1 MVAVVGCLEISASHR
16 HAEEKREMVSPVKEF
31 SSAARSAQET
41 AETTLAE
48 MRDSVTALAKEVADI
63 AERRTRAARQSAM
76 DTAEAGASELRRTIR
91 RQPVVSMAVAV
102 AAGAVL
108 ALAVVPR
115 FSRPVSTSRWD
126 RWTPN
131 ITRSDLYDFADN
143 IQRSVS
149 RAAQSASAP
158 ITPAFE
164 RLVDAITR
172 TNPSASMD
180 TIIEKA
186 SGWFQKA
193 QDKAKQKMG

>member
-1 MVAVVGCLEISASHR
+1 
-16 HAEEKREMVSPVKEF
+16 MVSPVKEF

-48 MRDSVTALAKEVADI
+48 MRDSVAALAKEVADI
-63 AERRTRAARQSAM
+63 AERRTRAARQTAV

-91 RQPVVSMAVAV
+91 RQPVVAMAVAA

-115 FSRPVSTSRWD
+115 FSRSVSTSRWD
-126 RWTPN
+126 SWTPN

-164 RLVDAITR
+164 RLVEAITR
-172 TNPSASMD
+172 TDPSASMN
-180 TIIEKA
+180 TIVEKA
-186 SGWFQKA
+186 SSWFQKA

>member
-1 MVAVVGCLEISASHR
+1 
-16 HAEEKREMVSPVKEF
+16 MVSPVKDF
-31 SSAARSAQET
+31 SLAARSAQDT

-48 MRDSVTALAKEVADI
+48 MRDSVAALAKEVADI
-63 AERRTRAARQSAM
+63 AERRTRAARQTAV
-76 DTAEAGASELRRTIR
+76 DTAEAGASELRRSIR
-91 RQPVVSMAVAV
+91 RQPVLAMAVAA

-108 ALAVVPR
+108 ALVVVPR
-115 FSRPVSTSRWD
+115 FSRPSRTSRWD
-126 RWTPN
+126 SWTPN

-164 RLVDAITR
+164 RLVEAITR
-172 TNPSASMD
+172 TDPSASMN
-180 TIIEKA
+180 TIVEKA
-186 SGWFQKA
+186 SSWFQKA

>member
-1 MVAVVGCLEISASHR
+1 MI
-16 HAEEKREMVSPVKEF
+16 SPVKEF
-31 SSAARSAQET
+31 SSVARSAQES
-41 AETTLAE
+41 AEPTLTE
-48 MRDSVTALAKEVADI
+48 MRDSVTALAKEVADL

-91 RQPVVSMAVAV
+91 RQPVVAMAVAV

-115 FSRPVSTSRWD
+115 FSRPASTSRWD

-193 QDKAKQKMG
+193 QEKAKQKMG